1 MSKHRQE
8 HVFSGMSH
16 MYEINN
22 TAYIVQLRIK
32 ICNDI
37 LTGIKI

>member
-8 HVFSGMSH
+8 QLCSGMSH

-32 ICNDI
+32 IYHDI
-37 LTGIKI
+37 LTDIKI